1 MILEKSLIGKI
12 MNITTANTVNGFNI
26 TNTLP
31 DQCNEGTWVGR
42 VWLPSQH
49 ACNNIAGPRVVSV
62 SQGKVYDLSEI
73 YLTMSDLFA
82 DKDKLST
89 ISTSKTNTLGSL
101 NDILANSLF
110 TKQTVSLEE
119 NTEIVFL
126 APNDIQATKACG
138 VTFAQSLLERVIEE
152 QARGDA
158 QKASTIRENIL
169 QVIGSNLGDLTPGSE
184 EAQELKQ
191 KLIAQGIWSQ
201 YLEVGIGPDA
211 EVFSKAQPLASVTS
225 GAQIGVRRQSI
236 WNNPEPE
243 IVLAVSSEGVI
254 IGATLGNDVNL
265 RDYEGRSALLLGKA
279 KDNNAASSI
288 GPLIRLFDDTFTL
301 TDVEQCEVSLT
312 ISGTDG
318 FVTTGK
324 NLMAEISRSP
334 QDLVDQTLN
343 DQHQYP
349 DGMMLYM
356 GTMFAPTED
365 RHNDGNGFTHLPGDR
380 VEISTPKLGTLV
392 NWVNYCDAIPPWNYG
407 VNKFIQYLRQ
417 CR

>member
-1 MILEKSLIGKI
+1 
-12 MNITTANTVNGFNI
+12 MNITTANTVNDFDISNS
-26 TNTLP
+26 LP
-31 DQCNEGTWVGR
+31 DQCNQGTWIGR
-42 VWLPSQH
+42 VWLPAQH
-49 ACNNIAGPRVVSV
+49 ASNNIAGPRVVSV
-62 SQGKVYDLSEI
+62 SQGKVYDLSNI

-82 DKDKLST
+82 DENKVANIKENQSQNQN
-89 ISTSKTNTLGSL
+89 KVLGSL
-101 NDILANSLF
+101 DEILSNSLF
-110 TKQTVSLEE
+110 TKQAGTYEE
-119 NTEIVFL
+119 STEIILL

-138 VTFAQSLLERVIEE
+138 VTFARSLLERVIEE

-158 QKASTIRENIL
+158 QKASKIRANIL
-169 QVIGSNLGDLTPGSE
+169 QVIGANLGELTPGSP
-184 EAQELKQ
+184 EADELKQ

-225 GAQIGVRRQSI
+225 GAQIGVRRTSI

-243 IVLAVSSEGVI
+243 IVIAVNTEGVI

-288 GPLIRLFDDTFTL
+288 GPLIRLFDDTFSL

-312 ISGTDG
+312 IVGTDG
-318 FVTTGK
+318 FVTSGE

-334 QDLVDQTLN
+334 QNLVDQTLN
-343 DQHQYP
+343 NQHQYP

-365 RHNDGNGFTHLPGDR
+365 RHSDGNGFTHLPGDR
-380 VEISTPKLGTLV
+380 VEISTEKLGTLV
-392 NWVNYCDAIPPWNYG
+392 NWVNYCDAIPPWDYG
-407 VNKFIQYLRQ
+407 VNKFISYLRQ

>member
-1 MILEKSLIGKI
+1 
-12 MNITTANTVNGFNI
+12 MNITTANTVNQFELN
-26 TNTLP
+26 NTLP
-31 DQCNEGTWVGR
+31 DQCNQGNWVGR
-42 VWLPSQH
+42 VWVP
-49 ACNNIAGPRVVSV
+49 AAYAANNIAGPRVISV
-62 SQGKVYDLSEI
+62 SKGQVFDLSEH

-82 DKDKLST
+82 DDNKLDT
-89 ISTSKTNTLGSL
+89 IKNNQSQNKALATLEQ
-101 NDILANSLF
+101 ILSNSLF
-110 TKQTVSLEE
+110 TQQGQSLEE
-119 NTEIVFL
+119 NNEIVLL

-138 VTFAQSLLERVIEE
+138 VTFARSLLERVIEE

-158 QKASTIRENIL
+158 QKASSIRHTILET
-169 QVIGSNLGDLTPGSE
+169 IGSNLGELTPGSK
-184 EAQELKQ
+184 EAEQLKQ

-211 EVFSKAQPLASVTS
+211 EVFPKAQPLASVTS
-225 GAQIGVRRQSI
+225 GAQIGVRRQSK

-243 IVLAVSSEGVI
+243 IVLAVSANGEI

-288 GPLIRLFDDTFTL
+288 GPLIRLFDDSFNLADIEQCQVTL
-301 TDVEQCEVSLT
+301 TIT
-312 ISGTDG
+312 GTDG
-318 FVTTGK
+318 FVTSGQ

-334 QDLVDQTLN
+334 EELVAQTLN

-349 DGMMLYM
+349 DGLMLYV

-365 RHNDGNGFTHLPGDR
+365 RHNDGNGFTHRPGDR

-407 VNKFIQYLRQ
+407 VNKFIKYLRQ
-417 CR
+417 TR

>member
-1 MILEKSLIGKI
+1 
-12 MNITTANTVNGFNI
+12 MNITTANTVTGFNLN
-26 TNTLP
+26 NTLP
-31 DQCNEGTWVGR
+31 DQCNQGTWIGR
-42 VWLPSQH
+42 AWIPAQL
-49 ACNNIAGPRVVSV
+49 ATNNIAGPRVISV
-62 SQGKVYDLSEI
+62 SKGKVYDLSDV
-73 YLTMSDLFA
+73 YLTMSDLFS
-82 DKDKLST
+82 DKNRHTVIQKNQHKP
-89 ISTSKTNTLGSL
+89 ITSLDN
-101 NDILANSLF
+101 ILAKSLF
-110 TKQTVSLEE
+110 PKQAESYEE
-119 NTEIVFL
+119 NTEIVLL

-138 VTFAQSLLERVIEE
+138 VTFARSLLERVIEE

-158 QKASTIRENIL
+158 QKASTIRANIL
-169 QVIGSNLGDLTPGSE
+169 EVIGSNLGDLTPGSA
-184 EAQELKQ
+184 EAQELKE

-211 EVFSKAQPLASVTS
+211 EVFSKAQPLASVTT

-243 IVLAVSSEGVI
+243 IVLAVSNDGEI

-301 TDVEQCEVSLT
+301 RDIEQCEVSLT
-312 ISGTDG
+312 ITGTDG
-318 FVTTGK
+318 FTTSGK
-324 NLMAEISRSP
+324 NLMSEISRSP

-343 DQHQYP
+343 SQHQYP
-349 DGMMLYM
+349 DGMMLYV

-365 RHNDGNGFTHLPGDR
+365 RHNDGNGFTHVPGDR
-380 VEISTPKLGTLV
+380 VEISTEKLGTLV
-392 NWVNYCDAIPPWNYG
+392 NWVNHCDAIPAWNYG

>member
-1 MILEKSLIGKI
+1 MD
-12 MNITTANTVNGFNI
+12 ITTANTVNGFEI

-31 DQCNEGTWVGR
+31 DQCNQGTWVGR
-42 VWLPSQH
+42 AWLPAQH
-49 ACNNIAGPRVVSV
+49 ASNNIAGPRVVSV
-62 SQGKVYDLSEI
+62 SQGKVYDLSPI

-82 DKDKLST
+82 DQNKVTT
-89 ISTSKTNTLGSL
+89 IKENQTLVLGAL
-101 NDILANSLF
+101 DDILTNSLF
-110 TKQTVSLEE
+110 TKQATYYEE
-119 NTEIVFL
+119 NTEIILL

-138 VTFAQSLLERVIEE
+138 VTFARSLLERVIEE

-158 QKASTIRENIL
+158 QKASQIRENIL
-169 QVIGSNLGDLTPGSE
+169 HVIGANLGDLTPGST
-184 EAQELKQ
+184 EADELKQ

-243 IVLAVSSEGVI
+243 VVVAVNADGEI

-301 TDVEQCEVSLT
+301 ADVEQCEVSLT
-312 ISGTDG
+312 IVGIDG
-318 FVTTGK
+318 FVTSGK
-324 NLMAEISRSP
+324 NLMTEISRSP
-334 QDLVDQTLN
+334 QNLVEQTLN
-343 DQHQYP
+343 SQHQYP

-380 VEISTPKLGTLV
+380 VEISTEKLGSLV

-407 VNKFIQYLRQ
+407 VNKFISYLRQ